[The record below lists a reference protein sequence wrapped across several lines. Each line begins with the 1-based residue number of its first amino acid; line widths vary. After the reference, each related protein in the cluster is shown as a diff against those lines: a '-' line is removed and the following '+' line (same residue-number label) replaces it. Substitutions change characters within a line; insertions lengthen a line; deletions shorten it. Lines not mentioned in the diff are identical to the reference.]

1 MTSWS
6 THNKKISSFP
16 KIKRELFNSVVRGT
30 TGYRSSFKKSTFCG
44 AKYRWTP
51 FRLIFS
57 ALQRAPVQKYC
68 QVQVDAVLPVKYTLT

>member
-1 MTSWS
+1 
-6 THNKKISSFP
+6 
-16 KIKRELFNSVVRGT
+16 
-30 TGYRSSFKKSTFCG
+30 FCG

-68 QVQVDAVLPVKYTLT
+68 QVQVDAVLPVKYTLTDFILETQNAELQRAPTTRKKLDRYLHIIIKVIMNKF